1 MPALTQALGNDAS
14 LLVRGRAAEALS
26 LIGDTSAAAAIG
38 QLAAAQVSGGHV
50 TGIQADD
57 LTYPLAPEVEAF
69 RLAIYALTR
78 LKAYDPLAAAVLD
91 ANGQPRLRWWPVAYA
106 LQRVGDKRALPALI
120 TLVKGDGVITASFAA
135 RGLGGLKD
143 PSAVDALLPLT
154 LNKNLNLRVQVRV
167 VNALGAIGD
176 ARAVQ
181 PLLTLLDQP
190 QLDPTLR
197 MEVVNALGDAP
208 RRGRDRAP
216 ARPDGRSLA
225 GDAHRRV
232 RRARE
237 GRTPSSSSRC
247 CRGSIRIRTG
257 SCARRRRRRW
267 RRSISRACRR
277 RCAAC

>member
-1 MPALTQALGNDAS
+1 M
-14 LLVRGRAAEALS
+14 
-26 LIGDTSAAAAIG
+26 
-38 QLAAAQVSGGHV
+38 
-50 TGIQADD
+50 
-57 LTYPLAPEVEAF
+57 EAF

-106 LQRVGDKRALPALI
+106 LSRTGDKRAVPALI
-120 TLVKGDGVITASFAA
+120 TLVKGDGVTTQAFAA
-135 RGLGGLKD
+135 RGLGSLKD
-143 PSAVDALLPLT
+143 PAAVDALLPLT

-197 MEVVNALGDAP
+197 MEVVTALGDLRAA
-208 RRGRDRAP
+208 RCDRAP
-216 ARPDGRSLA
+216 ARPDGRPLA

-237 GRTPSSSSRC
+237 GQRRAVR
-247 CRGSIRIRTG
+247 RGAVG
-257 SCARRRRRRW
+257 ARPRSGLGRARGDGDDAGD
-267 RRSISRACRR
+267 RSISRACRR
-277 RCAAC
+277 RCGAC